1 MVPLDNES
9 LEFEDGSFT
18 ADIPRK
24 RLSELFHVT
33 QDIVSQVNP
42 HVVPLL
48 SKLGD
53 SKHHGAFNWLRH
65 AELALLPTMLE
76 GMRAL
81 SSMQLLPAMFGSSN
95 ASKSTTLEL
104 NQKYSGAQQSPPS
117 ARIKRRPRL

>member
-42 HVVPLL
+42 HVNMM
-48 SKLGD
+48 LGSD
-53 SKHHGAFNWLRH
+53 SGELT
-65 AELALLPTMLE
+65 LALTLTPTPTLALALAPTPTLTLALALTLTLTLTLALTIMLGSDSGE
-76 GMRAL
+76 RSPVL
-81 SSMQLLPAMFGSSN
+81 S
-95 ASKSTTLEL
+95 
-104 NQKYSGAQQSPPS
+104 
-117 ARIKRRPRL
+117 